1 MAAVDYFLK
10 LDGIDGEST
19 DDKHKNEID
28 ILSFSWGLAN
38 ATSAGRTGGSG
49 AGKAVFQDFHFTTNV
64 NKASPKLFLACAT
77 GQHIKEAKLTCRK
90 SADDGSAV
98 EFLIVKM
105 TDVLISSYQQGGSGE
120 SDVVPTDQV
129 SFNFTKIEV
138 EYFPQKPDGTLDS
151 AVKAGYDLKK
161 NEKV

>member
-38 ATSAGRTGGSG
+38 ATSGAGRGGAG

-64 NKASPKLFLACAT
+64 NKASPKLFLACAM

-90 SADDGSAV
+90 AGREQE

-105 TDVLISSYQQGGSGE
+105 TDVLITSYQQGGASE
-120 SDVVPTDQV
+120 SDVVPTDQL
-129 SFNFTKIEV
+129 SLNFAKIEV
-138 EYFPQKPDGTLDS
+138 EYFPQKPDGTLD
-151 AVKAGYDLKK
+151 AVVKAGYDLKK